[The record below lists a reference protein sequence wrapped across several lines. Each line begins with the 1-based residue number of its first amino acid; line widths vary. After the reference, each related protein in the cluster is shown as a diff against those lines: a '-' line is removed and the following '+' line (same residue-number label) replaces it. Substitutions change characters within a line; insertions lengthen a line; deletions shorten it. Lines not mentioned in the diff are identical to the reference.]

1 MLCREGT
8 RLNPP
13 SPELTSQAQSQWPLI
28 TRWLLL
34 LLLVASAAWAETPA
48 QTNACQA
55 PANRTEW
62 ARLLAQNPDD
72 SGLKMRH
79 ALRLGLCVKVE
90 RGEITTDAGTLIFEQ
105 ARSALLAQRE
115 AQRRQAVQKE
125 RFRL

>member
-13 SPELTSQAQSQWPLI
+13 APELTSQAQSQWPLI

-48 QTNACQA
+48 ETNACQA

-90 RGEITTDAGTLIFEQ
+90 RREVTADAGSNWYDKGNGGGV
-105 ARSALLAQRE
+105 RSVTACIGREIAQ
-115 AQRRQAVQKE
+115 
-125 RFRL
+125 LNDT